1 MHKSVSKAAT
11 KQIDISHQ
19 NIPKNDKKNSSQ
31 RFFRIDIGTVKEH
44 IRANNRFK
52 IFHYVQRF

>member
-52 IFHYVQRF
+52 IFK